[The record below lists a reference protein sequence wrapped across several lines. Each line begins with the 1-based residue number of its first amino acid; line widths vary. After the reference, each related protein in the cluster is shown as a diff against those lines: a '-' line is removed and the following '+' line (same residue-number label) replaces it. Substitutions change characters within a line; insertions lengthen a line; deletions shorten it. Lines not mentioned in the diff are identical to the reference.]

1 MPLLF
6 TYGTL
11 QREDVQLS
19 TFGRRLSG
27 TRDELVGYES
37 SLVPIADPELAAA
50 AGMTHHVN
58 AAFTGRPESRVRGTA
73 FEVTSAEIA
82 LADTYE
88 QRAAHANSRDACVGQ
103 TGLGVR
109 WLTVRGWDMQSGSWN
124 SKDAL
129 SAEVLAHSL
138 ATVLRVF

>member
-6 TYGTL
+6 SYGTL
-11 QREDVQLS
+11 QREDVQLT

-27 TRDELVGYES
+27 TRDDLVGFES

-58 AAFTGRPESRVRGTA
+58 AAFTGTPESRVRGTA
-73 FEVTSAEIA
+73 FEVTDAEIA

-88 QRAAHANSRDACVGQ
+88 QRAAYTRIRVMLAAGRQAWVYVDAG
-103 TGLGVR
+103 
-109 WLTVRGWDMQSGSWN
+109 SGSGR
-124 SKDAL
+124 S
-129 SAEVLAHSL
+129 
-138 ATVLRVF
+138 